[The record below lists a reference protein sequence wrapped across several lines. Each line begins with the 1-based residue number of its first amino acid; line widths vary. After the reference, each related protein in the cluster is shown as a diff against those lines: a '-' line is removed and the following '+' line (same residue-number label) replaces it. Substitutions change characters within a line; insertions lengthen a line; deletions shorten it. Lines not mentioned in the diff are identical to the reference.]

1 MERFSESLVIS
12 NVEIQT
18 TVRSHYTPT
27 RTAKNKTK
35 QTLTINSTWRRRRLC
50 GARGALR
57 ALGPAWWAHGAVRAL
72 RGNVWRFPTRVRL
85 SYGPEISPRQ
95 KRTYVFTQ
103 SLDTDV
109 WDGFIQNPPSVGTT
123 PKHSNWCTAK
133 QVVEYPRKGMPPC
146 NKTKKRPTTERDRL
160 SESLCGDN
168 ESKKP
173 GSDTRA
179 LVSSI

>member
-57 ALGPAWWAHGAVRAL
+57 ALGPAWWAHGAARAL
-72 RGNVWRFPTRVRL
+72 RGNV
-85 SYGPEISPRQ
+85 
-95 KRTYVFTQ
+95 
-103 SLDTDV
+103 
-109 WDGFIQNPPSVGTT
+109 
-123 PKHSNWCTAK
+123 
-133 QVVEYPRKGMPPC
+133 
-146 NKTKKRPTTERDRL
+146 
-160 SESLCGDN
+160 
-168 ESKKP
+168 
-173 GSDTRA
+173 
-179 LVSSI
+179 